1 MAVRLPDPRKL
12 LTSPPKPIDWALDW
26 VWAYVMPIKMLHGQF
41 YAPTAELLDLKPD
54 DDVLDVACGSG
65 QFLAGHAARA
75 RSVAGLD
82 KSGPMITVARR
93 RLADRI
99 AAGTAEVVQGDATD
113 LPWPDLRFSAVSCH
127 GSLEWFSDPAA
138 ALAQMH
144 RVLRPGGRV
153 VVTLGDDKAEQ
164 TVAQQESPW
173 GMGSWTEAGAREAL
187 AEAGFSDIVT
197 HRVKAQD
204 DLRFFTAIRA

>member
-1 MAVRLPDPRKL
+1 MAVKLPDPRRL
-12 LTSPPKPIDWALDW
+12 LTSPPKPIGWVLDWA
-26 VWAYVMPIKMLHGQF
+26 WAYVMPVKSLHGQF
-41 YAPTAELLDLKPD
+41 YAPAAELLGLQAD

-65 QFLAGHAARA
+65 QFLAGHAASA

-82 KSGPMITVARR
+82 KSGPMVTVARR

-99 AAGTAEVVQGDATD
+99 KAGTAEVVQGDATR
-113 LPWPDLRFSAVSCH
+113 LPWPDRHFSAVSCM

-138 ALAQMH
+138 ALAEMY
-144 RVLRPGGRV
+144 RVLRPGGRL
-153 VVTLGDDKAEQ
+153 VVTLGDDETEQ
-164 TVAQQESPW
+164 TVAQQDSPW
-173 GMGSWTEAGAREAL
+173 GMGAWSEDGAREAL
-187 AEAGFSDIVT
+187 AAAGFADIVT